1 MISDND
7 WKFQKFV
14 KLSTLLVILTKI
26 KLLLTI
32 NKALLFN
39 STDGIMFRDV

>member
-1 MISDND
+1 MITDND
-7 WKFQKFV
+7 WKFKKFV
-14 KLSTLLVILTKI
+14 KLSTLLVTLTKI

-39 STDGIMFRDV
+39 CTNGIMFRGV